1 MVFCQRQ
8 LFLCLLY
15 FSLNSWRWQTTL
27 QTWFISWL
35 LQIISFILS
44 KRIILMKSK
53 RWNWWSFI
61 YVQNKNNVFSPHA
74 NGKMEMSFRVAQDCW
89 SEMRSPVD
97 IFLAGHTCI
106 PLSYIPNYW
115 ILLGGKMRLSFLMLP
130 GESSFFFF
138 FQEKL
143 NNLFISNKVIQL
155 HNDSSLHKN

>member
-27 QTWFISWL
+27 QTWFISRV

-44 KRIILMKSK
+44 KRIILIKSK
-53 RWNWWSFI
+53 CGNWWSFI
-61 YVQNKNNVFSPHA
+61 YVQNKNNLSSRHA
-74 NGKMEMSFRVAQDCW
+74 NGKFQGISRLLEWNGISSW
-89 SEMRSPVD
+89 H
-97 IFLAGHTCI
+97 L
-106 PLSYIPNYW
+106 LS
-115 ILLGGKMRLSFLMLP
+115 LSHMY
-130 GESSFFFF
+130 SSFIHSKLLNSPRREDETKFLNASRWVIFFPF

-143 NNLFISNKVIQL
+143 DNLFISNKVIQL